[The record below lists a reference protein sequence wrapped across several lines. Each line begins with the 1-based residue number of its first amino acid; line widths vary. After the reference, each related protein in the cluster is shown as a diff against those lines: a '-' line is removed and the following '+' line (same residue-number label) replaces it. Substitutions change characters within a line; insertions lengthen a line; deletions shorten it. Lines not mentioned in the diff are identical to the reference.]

1 MQEYP
6 KGIKAVAFQNAATKR
21 QQALE
26 TIKPQGSL
34 RTVKPSVSSLCTAL
48 EGIIQETSE
57 QVSEQEAVHGARKVC
72 TLLLTHG
79 TPLTL
84 GDIGHNLGGQAIHN
98 LPLLK
103 RYIDTATTRNWVL
116 TFQKPKESIVFEP
129 THRLKLIEACAAG
142 KLDEVKRYKA
152 GIHDFNYWLNSIT
165 EIHQKNEI
173 CPLIAAIESGNKEV
187 VAHVKCQG
195 AIFPPRPD
203 QRNTRSNILHYLAKT
218 NYIRT
223 ARSVLFEKSDLL
235 HKKNKKKKTP
245 LDIARSL
252 DNKPMVRLFEN
263 KLDPLKKAAPNRC
276 ITATQP
282 ALTERQETV
291 EILPRATHNF
301 PKAMTLEKVILSD
314 SETEH
319 SDSEAEHSESGGNN
333 DLMNELKDPE
343 CCSQTGLE
351 AFDCASEPGCGE
363 MTKTTEIEQHLTSGY
378 TAPLCK
384 FTTEFDELD
393 NFSEPV
399 TTHVQQ
405 YENFDD
411 THSSEA
417 PSGSKPLP
425 DNIHT
430 EETCNDAT
438 GGKTIISEGSRQL
451 PPPLTTPPEI
461 KEQSSTIRPKLLLK
475 DFARKCHPVSESERI
490 SGARNHFHDH
500 ILEAISN
507 QPPPIIS
514 TQRLP
519 ATHKNTFPVI
529 IVGST
534 SFEQYVYFQ
543 WGPHPLELLKDLL
556 LPEGIN
562 KELLQI
568 ILTPRDIDLSVK
580 KGFLM
585 EEITHIASKWIKKAR
600 SDYKPELG
608 KTRIEKGDESTEN
621 NIIIRRVLLLKD
633 KPHPRTED
641 IIYAVDLSQNS
652 DAQDYN
658 ELEIRKNLLI
668 QGIDKFIQSERKFT
682 QLPPGMEERALKA
695 IARLYLLGA
704 LETVNPK
711 LNQPTRRLLAGALR
725 GIPYHDSVFH
735 QFAQSFE

>member
-1 MQEYP
+1 
-6 KGIKAVAFQNAATKR
+6 
-21 QQALE
+21 
-26 TIKPQGSL
+26 
-34 RTVKPSVSSLCTAL
+34 VKPSAPSLCIAL
-48 EGIIQETSE
+48 NGIIQEASE
-57 QVSEQEAVHGARKVC
+57 QLSEQEAVLGARKVC
-72 TLLLTHG
+72 TLLLSHA

-84 GDIGHNLGGQAIHN
+84 GDIGHNLGGRAIHN

-103 RYIDTATTRNWVL
+103 RYIDTATARNWVFS
-116 TFQKPKESIVFEP
+116 FQKPKESIVFEP
-129 THRLKLIEACAAG
+129 THHLKLIEACVAG
-142 KLDEVKRYKA
+142 KLDEVKRYEE
-152 GIHDFNYWLNSIT
+152 GIHDFNYWLNSIN

-195 AIFPPRPD
+195 AIFPPRPG
-203 QRNTRSNILHYLAKT
+203 QRNARSNILHYLAKT

-223 ARSVLFEKSDLL
+223 ACSVLFEKPELL

-245 LDIARSL
+245 LDIAISL

-276 ITATQP
+276 TTATKP

-291 EILPRATHNF
+291 KIVSRATLSF
-301 PKAMTLEKVILSD
+301 PKEMTVEEVILSD
-314 SETEH
+314 SETEYL
-319 SDSEAEHSESGGNN
+319 DSETEHSESGGNN
-333 DLMNELKDPE
+333 DLMNELKDLE
-343 CCSQTGLE
+343 CCSHTGLE
-351 AFDCASEPGCGE
+351 EFDCFSELDCE
-363 MTKTTEIEQHLTSGY
+363 ETTEIDQSLTSSN
-378 TAPLCK
+378 TAPLFK
-384 FTTEFDELD
+384 FTTEFDELE
-393 NFSEPV
+393 NFAEP
-399 TTHVQQ
+399 TTTQVKQH
-405 YENFDD
+405 ENFDD
-411 THSSEA
+411 THDSEE
-417 PSGSKPLP
+417 PSGSKRLL
-425 DNIHT
+425 DNTYT

-438 GGKTIISEGSRQL
+438 GGKTIISEGSRQI
-451 PPPLTTPPEI
+451 PSPLTTPPEI
-461 KEQSSTIRPKLLLK
+461 KEHSSTTRPKLRLK
-475 DFARKCHPVSESERI
+475 DFARKCHPASDSERTL
-490 SGARNHFHDH
+490 GVRNHFHDH

-514 TQRLP
+514 TQPRP
-519 ATHKNTFPVI
+519 TPHNNTFPVI

-534 SFEQYVYFQ
+534 SFEQYVYFH

-585 EEITHIASKWIKKAR
+585 EEITHTASKWIKKAR

-633 KPHPRTED
+633 KPHPRKED
-641 IIYAVDLSQNS
+641 IVYAVDLSQSN
-652 DAQDYN
+652 DVQDYN

-668 QGIDKFIQSERKFT
+668 QGIDKIIQSELKFT
-682 QLPPGMEERALKA
+682 QRPSGMEERALKA

-704 LETVNPK
+704 LETVHPK
-711 LNQPTRRLLAGALR
+711 LNQPTRRLLAVALR
-725 GIPYHDSVFH
+725 EIPYHDAVFH
-735 QFAQSFE
+735 QFAQSLEDSPLYVF